1 MSEQKPQRPQIPA
14 DMKEF
19 NRKLIEEFRA
29 NDGQLSGQM
38 AGRQLMLLT
47 TSGASTGRPQTVV
60 IGYRPSGDAFVVIA
74 SDNGAANDPKWY
86 RNLQAD
92 PNATAEVGH
101 QKVQVRARTTQGD
114 ERERLGALVEY
125 LPRQQ
130 QLTERQIP
138 VVLLEPRE

>member
-14 DMKEF
+14 DMEEF

-125 LPRQQ
+125 LPR
-130 QLTERQIP
+130 
-138 VVLLEPRE
+138 